1 MSSRVLASTAE
12 NEAEW
17 KKRATKE
24 LKGSPKHEGKD
35 PLESLSFETPE
46 GIRMKPL
53 YTPTDVAG
61 LDLTT
66 NPYPG
71 LFPYTRGPYA
81 TMYTNRAW
89 TVRQYAGFSTAEE
102 SNKFYKQNLAAGQTG
117 LSVAFDLATHRG
129 CDFSFPL
136 HHLLPHFLFFFNC
149 YIEALPTIRRR
160 THIDLRR
167 VIWQKVMI
175 PTTLA

>member
-1 MSSRVLASTAE
+1 MSARVLASSSSSAAV

-17 KKRATKE
+17 KKRAAKE
-24 LKGSPKHEGKD
+24 LKGEPKHEGKD
-35 PLESLSFETPE
+35 PLESLSFDTPE
-46 GIRMKPL
+46 GIRVKPL
-53 YTPTDVAG
+53 YTPADLEG

-129 CDFSFPL
+129 CLPPAFP
-136 HHLLPHFLFFFNC
+136 FLSLSLKFVFG
-149 YIEALPTIRRR
+149 
-160 THIDLRR
+160 
-167 VIWQKVMI
+167 
-175 PTTLA
+175 

>member
-1 MSSRVLASTAE
+1 VSSRILASASE

-24 LKGSPKHEGKD
+24 LKGSKHEGKD

-53 YTPTDVAG
+53 YTPKDVEG
-61 LDLTT
+61 LDIAT
-66 NPYPG
+66 NYPG
-71 LFPYTRGPYA
+71 IFPYTRGPYA

-129 CDFSFPL
+129 YVGFYR
-136 HHLLPHFLFFFNC
+136 FFFSKSLWVFISILNRQ
-149 YIEALPTIRRR
+149 L
-160 THIDLRR
+160 
-167 VIWQKVMI
+167 
-175 PTTLA
+175 

>member
-1 MSSRVLASTAE
+1 LSSRVLASTAE

-129 CDFSFPL
+129 CDSSLPSPSLHSLPLIFEFSS
-136 HHLLPHFLFFFNC
+136 FLNF
-149 YIEALPTIRRR
+149 I
-160 THIDLRR
+160 H
-167 VIWQKVMI
+167 
-175 PTTLA
+175 